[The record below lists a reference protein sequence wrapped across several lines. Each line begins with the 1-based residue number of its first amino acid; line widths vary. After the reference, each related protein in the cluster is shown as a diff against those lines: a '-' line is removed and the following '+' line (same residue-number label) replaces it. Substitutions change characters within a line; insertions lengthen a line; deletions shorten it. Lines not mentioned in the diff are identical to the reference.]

1 MPCKD
6 FFILGFKQKIN
17 LNIKGVKKMDFF
29 KKTWVMIVAF
39 VFLIIGVVMLI
50 LGGVTAGEINNTVEL
65 IAGILSAI
73 GLLIIAIKN
82 LLQKKDTDKK

>member
-1 MPCKD
+1 
-6 FFILGFKQKIN
+6 
-17 LNIKGVKKMDFF
+17 MDFF

-39 VFLIIGVVMLI
+39 VFLIIGVITLI

-73 GLLIIAIKN
+73 GLLIIAIKK
-82 LLQKKDTDKK
+82 LLQKKDTTNK

>member
-1 MPCKD
+1 
-6 FFILGFKQKIN
+6 
-17 LNIKGVKKMDFF
+17 MDFF